1 MVLIIIMQFGFGVAA
16 GAVASGSAPEVSGP
30 FIGVLNDNYRYF
42 DWKMLSS
49 FWRPACFFASANT
62 TVYDYFLLRPENV
75 TFNFPACDFDGN
87 CAIASPNIPLSAQ
100 EAYCCNPK
108 SNKCDTS
115 KETCISGNECVL
127 SFLGKIAAPV
137 ASVAFL
143 ALVIEITALAFACII
158 RKGGDGGKF
167 RA

>member
-30 FIGVLNDNYRYF
+30 FIGVLNENYRYF

-49 FWRPACFFASANT
+49 FWRPACYFASANT

-87 CAIASPNIPLSAQ
+87 CAIASPNIPLSPQ
-100 EAYCCNPK
+100 ENFCCNLK
-108 SNKCDTS
+108 SNKCDVS
-115 KETCISGNECVL
+115 KESCVSGNECVL
-127 SFLGKIAAPV
+127 SFLGKIAAP
-137 ASVAFL
+137 
-143 ALVIEITALAFACII
+143 
-158 RKGGDGGKF
+158 
-167 RA
+167 